1 MNDRYYLNTKTEYW
15 YRIFLETAMSNN
27 QQSNQIYEDYWTFTN
42 AFTDYNDQKFCTALE
57 LCLDFIDT
65 HINQPY
71 NNELYEELQQ
81 NIVQN
86 PIMISQRTVQ
96 AMNLASV
103 RKVIN
108 QFVKMGFIEPFLSGY
123 TSLSRDYV
131 QARTN
136 RKRQTLLSKIV
147 YTHSGFQRSVTENS
161 DIRQINFLI
170 KTLVEHPQGKLNKK
184 EIAAMMLV
192 DLKTFQQDYLTETE
206 LNDYLQQ
213 GIESGFIERKY
224 NQISYLW
231 NLLGKLDDLKRVG
244 DDLYFAEDAQ
254 RIFGNLDEITAR
266 KRDPYLHRLYKN
278 QLQEESEEHYGVV
291 KCMLEKLAYPVLI
304 ASHIKP
310 FILSDDTEA
319 YDPNNG
325 LLLSRT
331 LDSLFDLKYIS
342 FDNEG
347 NMMKSER
354 LSNDVWQR
362 WCNVKLDNNLLND
375 KRKSYLAYH
384 RELMRQE
391 DQKSHI

>member
-1 MNDRYYLNTKTEYW
+1 
-15 YRIFLETAMSNN
+15 MSNN
-27 QQSNQIYEDYWTFTN
+27 QKNNQIYEDYWTFTN
-42 AFTDYNDQKFCTALE
+42 AFTNYNDQKFCTALE

-71 NNELYEELQQ
+71 SNGLYEKLQQ

-86 PIMISQRTVQ
+86 PIMISQRTAQ

-231 NLLGKLDDLKRVG
+231 NLLDKLDDLKRVG
-244 DDLYFAEDAQ
+244 DDLYFAEDAR
-254 RIFGNLDEITAR
+254 RIFGNLDEITAK

-278 QLQEESEEHYGVV
+278 QLQEESEEYYGDV

-310 FILSDDTEA
+310 FILSNDTEA

-347 NMMKSER
+347 NMLKSER
-354 LSNDVWQR
+354 LSDDVWQF
-362 WCNVKLDNNLLND
+362 WCDVKLDNNLLND

-391 DQKSHI
+391 DQKFHI

>member
-1 MNDRYYLNTKTEYW
+1 MNDRYWLNTKTEYW
-15 YRIFLETAMSNN
+15 YQIFLETEMSNN
-27 QQSNQIYEDYWTFTN
+27 QPNDQIYEDYWAFTN
-42 AFTDYNDQKFCTALE
+42 AFTNYNDSKFCTALNI
-57 LCLDFIDT
+57 CLDFIDA
-65 HINQPY
+65 NRGQPY
-71 NNELYEELQQ
+71 SNELYEALQQ
-81 NIVQN
+81 NIAQDPV
-86 PIMISQRTVQ
+86 MASQRTSK

-108 QFVKMGFIEPFLSGY
+108 QFVKMGFIEPFLSDY

-161 DIRQINFLI
+161 NIRQINFLI
-170 KTLVEHPQGKLNKK
+170 KTLVEHPQGKLNKQ

-206 LNDYLQQ
+206 LNDYFQQ

-231 NLLGKLDDLKRVG
+231 NLLDKLDDLKRVG

-278 QLQEESEEHYGVV
+278 QLQEESEEHYGNV

-310 FILSDDTEA
+310 FVLSDATEA

-342 FDNEG
+342 FDDEG

-384 RELMRQE
+384 RELMLQE
-391 DQKSHI
+391 DQKFHI